1 MTRPSSLVPSWTRS
15 LGAYV
20 LDALEPDERALVE
33 DYLDTHPRA
42 RAEVDELRETTAV
55 LAGAPVGDTTAPAEL
70 WARIAAEVEAGDDAA
85 ARADAADELAT
96 RRAAQGRPRPRCG
109 SLPRSPRPRSVLVA
123 LLAAQVVSLND
134 ELDDERNPA
143 NVAAAFD
150 RATDSRRCTP
160 GGPRGPGRHQLARV
174 VMLPDGTGYLV
185 NENMEPLSADETY
198 QLWAIVGEGEA
209 AARDLGRRARCRST
223 GRAVQGRRPGH
234 GAGVDR
240 RELAGCARDRQR
252 SGRDREVRLI
262 GALVH

>member
-1 MTRPSSLVPSWTRS
+1 MTPIEPRPELDAL

-42 RAEVDELRETTAV
+42 RAEVDDLRETTAV

-96 RRAAQGRPRPRCG
+96 RRARKVSRPAMWIA
-109 SLPRSPRPRSVLVA
+109 SAVAAAAVVLVA

-143 NVAAAFD
+143 NVAAAYD
-150 RATDSRRCTP
+150 RAADTEGARQADLVAQDGT
-160 GGPRGPGRHQLARV
+160 LARV

-209 AARDLGRRARCRST
+209 ARVIS
-223 GRAVQGRRPGH
+223 
-234 GAGVDR
+234 AGVLGADPR
-240 RELAGCARDRQR
+240 GAPFKVDGPVTGLALTVENSPGVPVTANDP
-252 SGRDREVRLI
+252 VAI
-262 GALVH
+262 GKFA